1 MSVCKA
7 CRHAGCVLADVPTAC
22 VPCHRRYT
30 PDGGGKPYIV
40 AVKRL
45 KLELFR
51 SAPASSPQR
60 TQPHSAAGLLHGRGV
75 RLVGPCFCLRDREQK
90 LSPTAMHCMCRNQE
104 DLDLFLK
111 EIELMR
117 KLRHR

>member
-1 MSVCKA
+1 MPVCTA
-7 CRHAGCVLADVPTAC
+7 CRHAGCVLADAPTAC

-51 SAPASSPQR
+51 SGHLQVAGSAPIPTVQLASCMDEGCNL
-60 TQPHSAAGLLHGRGV
+60 SARVSA
-75 RLVGPCFCLRDREQK
+75 
-90 LSPTAMHCMCRNQE
+90 
-104 DLDLFLK
+104 
-111 EIELMR
+111 
-117 KLRHR
+117 